1 MSVSPRPTKIIII
14 VALAAVMIG
23 IALAIVLNYQT
34 SISAIDEAQT
44 TMPDIEVLTPEA
56 IVMKKGETKLIP
68 LEVRIIS
75 KEPLD
80 AQIAIFSTTS
90 PEAAE
95 QETTSNSG
103 NLDEQFEESRQ
114 KGFTNGFKGSL
125 DSESFSVDGNGNG
138 DVIETVNLTLTA
150 PNDITAGDYFFAY
163 SMLGKTTT
171 WDFISSGTMEVTIAQ

>member
-95 QETTSNSG
+95 QETTSNWAILMSNSKNRG
-103 NLDEQFEESRQ
+103 
-114 KGFTNGFKGSL
+114 KK
-125 DSESFSVDGNGNG
+125 DSQTASKVR
-138 DVIETVNLTLTA
+138 LTLKA
-150 PNDITAGDYFFAY
+150 LA
-163 SMLGKTTT
+163 
-171 WDFISSGTMEVTIAQ
+171 